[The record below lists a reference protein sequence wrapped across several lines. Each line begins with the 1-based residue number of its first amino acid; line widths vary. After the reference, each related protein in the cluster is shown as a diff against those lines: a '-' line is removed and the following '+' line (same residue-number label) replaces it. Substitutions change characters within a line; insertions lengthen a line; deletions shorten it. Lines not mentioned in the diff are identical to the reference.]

1 MIDDHIVDFLP
12 VPSLLFLVSEQ
23 NSLRSNARKD
33 ELEGKGNTSVVY
45 QVRLQGGARDSRR
58 RDGDFTG
65 R

>member
-12 VPSLLFLVSEQ
+12 VPSFLFLVSEQ

-33 ELEGKGNTSVVY
+33 EFEASETLVIY
-45 QVRLQGGARDSRR
+45 PVRVQDGARDSRR
-58 RDGDFTG
+58 RDGDFT